1 MSREKGTENIVKN
14 RVVVNGANGY
24 VASNFILELLENG
37 YHVTALVR
45 KKGRESAVERMKSVL
60 VEMNEGEDLAFSRL
74 EVFNYSLFE
83 ENFKLPD
90 ELLKHIFGGNIHYFH
105 FAASLKFDISSKE
118 EIFGTNLQ
126 GVTTSVET
134 FLKYTGPKSRFYFVS
149 TAYSCGKLEGVFEE
163 RFYEDAGIDAFRN
176 YYEQSKRYAEN
187 LIRTYIDDKGL
198 NACILRIS
206 QIIGNRKTG
215 VSKTD
220 YGIFDFAKRI
230 QRLAQQNPGMTLR
243 MQIDPDSTQNLLP
256 IDTMVDYFMQIVAA
270 DEVPVILNIVS
281 KKPTRNATI
290 LESLEKSL
298 PVKLVA
304 DMNLQ
309 LSEMSRIERIIA
321 VGMSFTGAYININPN
336 FNTENLDR
344 LVKEKPQEVTS
355 EEIDKM
361 IAYFLNR
368 RDELKMKSTG

>member
-1 MSREKGTENIVKN
+1 MSREKGEENRIRN
-14 RVVVNGANGY
+14 RIVVNGANGY
-24 VASNFILELLENG
+24 VASNFILELLKNG

-45 KKGRESAVERMKSVL
+45 KKGQDSAVDRMKSVL
-60 VEMNEGEDLAFSRL
+60 TEMNEGDDISFDKL
-74 EVFNYSLFE
+74 EVYDYSLFE

-90 ELLKHIFGGNIHYFH
+90 DILSQIFGGSIQYFH

-118 EIFGTNLQ
+118 EIFGTNML
-126 GVTTSVET
+126 GVTNSVET
-134 FLKYTGPKSRFYFVS
+134 FLKYTEKTSRFYFVS
-149 TAYSCGKLEGVFEE
+149 TAYSCGKHEGVFKEQ
-163 RFYEDAGIDAFRN
+163 FYEDEEIEAFRN
-176 YYEQSKRYAEN
+176 YYEQSKRCAEN
-187 LIRTYIDDKGL
+187 LIKKYMDEKGL

-206 QIIGNRKTG
+206 QIVGNRETG

-281 KKPTRNATI
+281 KNPTKNATI
-290 LESLEKSL
+290 LESLENSL

-309 LSEMSRIERIIA
+309 LSEMSRIERIVA

-368 RDELKMKSTG
+368 RDELKMKNTG